1 MLAVGLNIQPNAV
14 SVLNDL
20 DMFDQLT
27 ARAIHAS
34 ELRYYNCDGDL
45 IWSEASWPD
54 TWFRSF
60 RFIGAI
66 CTESY

>member
-1 MLAVGLNIQPNAV
+1 M
-14 SVLNDL
+14 LNDL